1 MEPNEKPESNT
12 EQVVF
17 YSKAIKAR
25 IANWKSEIRDGQGR
39 ITRPEASIRFFDNL
53 YVTSN
58 PAEIAF
64 IRDSSALANG
74 DVVEC
79 EGGGKETAIEQAQRL
94 ISQRAAVKY
103 GAKREETAS
112 YFDKKLISESN

>member
-1 MEPNEKPESNT
+1 MEPNEKPESNP
-12 EQVVF
+12 EQAVF
-17 YSKAIKAR
+17 YSKAIRCR
-25 IANWKSEIRDGQGR
+25 IANWKEEIRDGQGR
-39 ITRPEASIRFFDNL
+39 ITRPEASVRFYDNL

-64 IRDSSALANG
+64 IRESSALANG

-79 EGGGKETAIEQAQRL
+79 ESVAEAQKL
-94 ISQRAAVKY
+94 IAQRAAVKY

-112 YFDKKLISESN
+112 YFDKKLIVEGN